1 MNIKSDGEP
10 IYGGSD
16 KYTEIKI
23 KVDWDRVNTNFQGKK
38 NGKRKN
44 TMQMVVTDNARFCC

>member
-16 KYTEIKI
+16 KYIEIKI
-23 KVDWDRVNTNFQGKK
+23 KVDGDRVNTNFQGNKCQKK
-38 NGKRKN
+38 EYHENG
-44 TMQMVVTDNARFCC
+44 CHW